1 MKNGDAIAFVTLV
14 VGVVAVFSCFT
25 VMSWLEKR
33 RREREAYYRSE
44 TLKRVA
50 EMPGGSPAAVM
61 ECMRE
66 QERQIASRRR
76 EGLRLG
82 GVTLVAAGAGL
93 LLLLKSLDNAP
104 FITGSIPLLIGAA
117 ILLYAYVL
125 EPRGSR

>member
-1 MKNGDAIAFVTLV
+1 MRNGDAIAFVTLV

-25 VMSWLEKR
+25 VISWLEKR

-44 TLKRVA
+44 TLRRVA
-50 EMPGGSPAAVM
+50 EMPGGSPSTVM

-66 QERQIASRRR
+66 QEREIASRRR

-82 GVTLVAAGAGL
+82 GVTLVAAGVGL
-93 LLLLKSLDNAP
+93 LLLLKSLNGAP
-104 FITGSIPLLIGAA
+104 IMTGSIPLLIGAA
-117 ILLYAYVL
+117 ILIYAYVL

>member
-1 MKNGDAIAFVTLV
+1 MRNPEAIAFVAIV
-14 VGVVAVFSCFT
+14 FGVVAMFSCFT

-50 EMPGGSPAAVM
+50 EMPGVSPAAVM

-66 QERQIASRRR
+66 QEQAIASRRR

-82 GVTLVAAGAGL
+82 GVTLVAAGVGL
-93 LLLLKSLDNAP
+93 LLLLKSLNAP
-104 FITGSIPLLIGAA
+104 FMTGSIPLLIGAA